1 MSLLP
6 SLGPRGEGWFALQ
19 VVLLAAVAVTGFLL
33 GPDLADMPRLVA
45 GVIGVA
51 LLALGIVVGFVGIRH
66 LDRALTPLPR
76 PIETGTMVEHGIY
89 RHLRHP
95 IYLGVFASAL
105 GWALLMASAI
115 SVVLALALGMLL
127 DLKARREELWLRERY
142 PAYAR
147 YAARTRKFVPRV
159 Y

>member
-105 GWALLMASAI
+105 GWALLTASYVALG
-115 SVVLALALGMLL
+115 LALLLGLLL
-127 DLKARREELWLRERY
+127 DLKARREEAWLLERY
-142 PAYAR
+142 PEYAG
-147 YAARTRKFVPRV
+147 YSGRTKRFIPGL

>member
-1 MSLLP
+1 VSLLP

-105 GWALLMASAI
+105 GWALLTASYVALG
-115 SVVLALALGMLL
+115 LALLLGLLL
-127 DLKARREELWLRERY
+127 DLKARREEAWLLERY
-142 PAYAR
+142 PEYAG
-147 YAARTRKFVPRV
+147 YSGRTKRFIPGL